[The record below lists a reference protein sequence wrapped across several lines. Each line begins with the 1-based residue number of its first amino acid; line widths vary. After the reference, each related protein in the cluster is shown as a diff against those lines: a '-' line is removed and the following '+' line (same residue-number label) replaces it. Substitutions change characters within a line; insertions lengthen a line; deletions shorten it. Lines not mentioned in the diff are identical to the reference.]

1 MVDLSYDIFEIL
13 PDGTPL
19 WKTSAKGRDAAMR
32 RLDELARTSRNELK
46 VIHLESK
53 TVVATRDGQTAHD

>member
-1 MVDLSYDIFEIL
+1 MEPSYDIFEIL

-19 WKTSAKGRDAAMR
+19 WKTSAKGRDAALR
-32 RLDELARTSRNELK
+32 RFAELAQTSKNELK

-53 TVVATRDGQTAHD
+53 TVVATRESQRASED